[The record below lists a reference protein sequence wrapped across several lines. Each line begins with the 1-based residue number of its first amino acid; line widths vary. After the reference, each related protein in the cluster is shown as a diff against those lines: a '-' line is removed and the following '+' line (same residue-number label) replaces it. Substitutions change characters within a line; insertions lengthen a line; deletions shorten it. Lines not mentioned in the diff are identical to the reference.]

1 MTAPATLPQQ
11 PQQSDFALSKWLE
24 RATVACL
31 ILLAAAAPISI
42 AATQT
47 AWLLSMLFW
56 VARFFFRPRPP
67 LYRTAVDYA
76 LLGFFILSLISA
88 LCSYEPDLSIGKLPA
103 ASLFTIVYVVAQ
115 NVSSHRVLRTLVIV
129 LVTSS
134 AVSAAYT
141 FGVFAWG
148 RGVKVRELPAGSP
161 LAAVGVRAGD
171 TILSVDGVAMNT
183 PEEVE
188 HAIATERPATE
199 KVYRWPDGKVACVW
213 DERSA
218 CVRLYRSEFVPTFNF
233 PRQAFA
239 SGDTSAQRLGI
250 GSWSRGRDERASG
263 FYGQYQT
270 YSEVLQLIASLALG
284 LLVAHGNR
292 LSWGA
297 LLCAAVFASL
307 CGALLLTVTRASWA
321 GVLLS
326 SLTITILGARRRRM
340 VLVFAA
346 IALPLVIAGA
356 LVLQQKRGVGFLDRR
371 DQSTTWRETVWRE
384 GVLLLTSKPRHLL
397 VGVGMDTLK
406 RRWPEWGM
414 FDGGRLP
421 WGHLHSTPLQ
431 IAFERGLLALAAWLV
446 LLFAYARACW
456 RLARQTHH
464 DWIARGLALGAL
476 GGMIGFFASGLVHY
490 NLGDSEVAMV
500 FYLIMGLALAAER
513 LHSDGHVGSSFPT
526 RMIPV
531 AERQ

>member
-1 MTAPATLPQQ
+1 MTAPATLPRQ
-11 PQQSDFALSKWLE
+11 QQSSFALNKWLE
-24 RATVACL
+24 RATVVCL
-31 ILLAAAAPISI
+31 ILLAAAAPLSI

-67 LYRTAVDYA
+67 LYRTAVDYP
-76 LLGFFILSLISA
+76 LLGFFILSLVSA

-103 ASLFTIVYVVAQ
+103 ASLFTIVYVVSQ
-115 NVSSHRVLRTLVIV
+115 NVSSHRVLRALVVV
-129 LVTSS
+129 LVASG

-141 FGVFAWG
+141 FGVFAAG

-161 LAAVGVRAGD
+161 LGAVGVRAGD
-171 TILSVDGVAMNT
+171 TILSVDGVAVNT
-183 PEEVE
+183 PEDVE
-188 HAIATERPATE
+188 QAISTEHPATE

-213 DERSA
+213 DERAA
-218 CVRLYRSEFVPTFNF
+218 CVRVYRSEVVPTFNF

-239 SGDTSAQRLGI
+239 RGATSAERLGI

-284 LLVAHGNR
+284 LFVAHGYR
-292 LSWGA
+292 LSRVA
-297 LLCAAVFASL
+297 LLCASVFASL

-321 GVLLS
+321 GLLLS
-326 SLTITILGARRRRM
+326 CLIITILGARRRRM

-346 IALPLVIAGA
+346 IALPLVVTGA

-384 GVLLLTSKPRHLL
+384 GTVLLMSKPRHLL

-406 RRWPEWGM
+406 RRWREWGM

-446 LLFAYARACW
+446 LLFSYGRACW
-456 RLARQTHH
+456 RLTQRAHH
-464 DWIARGLALGAL
+464 DWMARGLALGAL
-476 GGMIGFFASGLVHY
+476 GGAIGFFASGLVHY

-500 FYLIMGLALAAER
+500 FYLIMGLVLAAER
-513 LHSDGHVGSSFPT
+513 VHGDGNVAPT
-526 RMIPV
+526 
-531 AERQ
+531 E